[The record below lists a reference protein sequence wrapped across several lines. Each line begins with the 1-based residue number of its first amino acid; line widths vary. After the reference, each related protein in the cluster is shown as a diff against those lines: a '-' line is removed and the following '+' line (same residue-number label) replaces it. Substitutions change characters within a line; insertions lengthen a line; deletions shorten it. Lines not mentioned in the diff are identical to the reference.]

1 MPELRNNVADLV
13 RRAAREHPDHPALL
27 AGSRGRTGPADG
39 LTWSALDR
47 RVDAVARALL
57 DRGLRAGDRV
67 ALRMGNT
74 LNFPVAYFAILRA
87 GLVVVPV
94 NPAYTAREL
103 GHILGDSG
111 VVLMLTAQA
120 IPGPAGSEEGSVDID
135 VLYALPGD
143 DPGRPRDEAQSAAE
157 FEGGGGGEDL
167 AVLMYTSGT
176 TGRPKGAM
184 LPHRALLAN
193 LDQCSALRPAPMSQT
208 DVVLLAL
215 PLFHIY
221 GLNAVLGMIA
231 RTGATGVLLD
241 RFDVEA
247 SLALMAEQQVTNV
260 PGAPPMYAAWLAQ
273 ADRALL
279 TRAFADV
286 RLATSGAA
294 PLPADV
300 LEAMRGELG
309 VDVYEGYGLT
319 ETAPVL
325 TSTLATGR
333 IKAGSIGQAVPGVEV
348 RLLEDGGLD
357 QARLDDAGLGAGDPL
372 AHAEDPDDPFEDS
385 GEDETGEIL
394 VRGENVFLGYW
405 PDRSEGPD
413 ADGWFRTGDV
423 AYRDSDGDLHLVDRR
438 RDMILVNGFN
448 VYPREIELVLAGHP
462 DIEEAAVLGV
472 ENAATGEGVRA
483 IVVMSPGSALTED
496 EVCRYAAVRL
506 ARFKCPT
513 SVEIVDELP
522 HSVTGKI
529 SKARLRELGFADI
542 RPEDS

>member
-1 MPELRNNVADLV
+1 MPDSRDNVAALV
-13 RRAAREHPDHPALL
+13 RRAAREHPDHPALV
-27 AGSRGRTGPADG
+27 AGSHGRTGPADR

-47 RVDAVARALL
+47 RVDAVARGLL

-103 GHILGDSG
+103 RHILGDSG
-111 VVLMLTAQA
+111 AVLMLTAQA
-120 IPGPAGSEEGSVDID
+120 IPQPAGAEEDSVDID
-135 VLYALPGD
+135 VLYELPGEN
-143 DPGRPRDEAQSAAE
+143 PGGPHDEVQSATE

-241 RFDVEA
+241 RFDVDA

-260 PGAPPMYAAWLAQ
+260 PGAPPMYVAWLAR
-273 ADRALL
+273 AERALL
-279 TRAFADV
+279 ARAFAEV

-300 LEAMRGELG
+300 LETMRGELG
-309 VDVYEGYGLT
+309 VDIYEGYGLT

-325 TSTLATGR
+325 TSTLTTGR

-372 AHAEDPDDPFEDS
+372 AHSEDPDDPFEDS

-394 VRGENVFLGYW
+394 VRGDNVFVGYW
-405 PDRSEGPD
+405 PDRSDGPA
-413 ADGWFRTGDV
+413 ADGWFPTGDV

-462 DIEEAAVLGV
+462 EIEEAAVLGV

-483 IVVMSPGSALTED
+483 IVVLSPGSALTED
-496 EVCRYAAVRL
+496 AVCRYAAVRL

-542 RPEDS
+542 RPENS